1 MNVGQEVTGVLDMK
15 VNDDKSYDVNLMG
28 ARLVFG
34 SLVVELKGTSIK
46 SSGFYQLQDQTYY
59 VA

>member
-28 ARLVFG
+28 TGVTLD
-34 SLVVELKGTSIK
+34 LCVVELKGTSIK
-46 SSGFYQLQDQTYY
+46 SSGFYHLQDQTYY